1 MHQKSSQLSQDLSR
15 THKDGQY
22 YSGRIMDGF

>member
-1 MHQKSSQLSQDLSR
+1 MHQKTSQLSQDISR

-22 YSGRIMDGF
+22 YSGSIMDVF